1 VRVVILFA
9 VKKSFVI
16 KMVMFVPLV
25 AATSNFNP
33 AIRPLQQNV
42 YKCGGLKVTTHS

>member
-1 VRVVILFA
+1 MYRTARSNTVCCKEIF
-9 VKKSFVI
+9 FI

-25 AATSNFNP
+25 AATCNLNP

-42 YKCGGLKVTTHS
+42 